1 MTAIPGYKDLN
12 NLSRLMTLT
21 IRFALSASMPTMP
34 CVLWKN
40 LAIQLEQAL
49 LPTKLM
55 VEE

>member
-1 MTAIPGYKDLN
+1 MTAIPGYKNLN